1 MRPDSHAR
9 RPFLDTQFP
18 HSMIPQATT
27 PTWLGHLVRIH
38 VIKPAFVRISCRA
51 AVSGSAGRA
60 DVHDRST
67 HCPVDVKLTVRG
79 FFRLNGARPRETA
92 LDGASV
98 IETTWHCR
106 VCSHDQAGALNVTE
120 DSSPTTGPRGWFR
133 ACEVNSYSPS

>member
-1 MRPDSHAR
+1 M
-9 RPFLDTQFP
+9 
-18 HSMIPQATT
+18 
-27 PTWLGHLVRIH
+27 
-38 VIKPAFVRISCRA
+38 IKPAFVRISCRA

-98 IETTWHCR
+98 IETTWH
-106 VCSHDQAGALNVTE
+106 NVTAWE
-120 DSSPTTGPRGWFR
+120 GKTLSDLDKITVGTPVFVRGR
-133 ACEVNSYSPS
+133 LRSQKYLASDGTERTSMDVIANLVETIDENVAVQYG